1 MQILLSLLF
10 GFFIFIGVFLEF
22 FYFAWKAFRLF
33 DAAYPLISLAIFTI
47 LILLIIKIIRKI
59 SFKKFLLISIVIIS
73 FETLFI
79 RTVVDYSSFNDFS
92 YVLKSSYEKDL
103 LGYCVKDNE
112 ILSKD
117 ELLRRGIN
125 DLIHKTKI
133 YYKNIAN
140 KYEKDRVYFYTL
152 DEVKSFD
159 DLKLYKLEK
168 LNQHKLNTKNY
179 LEKLLER
186 PLFLSTP
193 YRYDIVF
200 FYEGFKINN
209 GYLEYL
215 YTKTDSN
222 LGNKL
227 TDKLEIDN
235 CGNVNRAYLEE
246 PCFDFF
252 GCKYR
257 YNL

>member
-10 GFFIFIGVFLEF
+10 GFFIFIGIFLEF

-59 SFKKFLLISIVIIS
+59 SFKKFLLISVVIIS
-73 FETLFI
+73 FEALFV

-179 LEKLLER
+179 LEKLLEK